1 MAKMYSFLY
10 CLGADVTLSIP
21 VISAKV
27 GTTASVTCTVT
38 GETFDGWYKPD
49 SSKITTSS
57 GANIRVESSG
67 NDHVLKFVD
76 VQLSYGSNNYQC
88 RGSKNTEKFWFHVA
102 SKYMSFHFN
111 LHVCYPTLL
120 HGGQIANMNNY
131 FWRSSENHSLRAIIC
146 IILLFDHVVSNVP
159 HNLFQLTS
167 RRLTN
172 ISKSKLD
179 KVTPSSLAFLAF
191 PSQHIRGRR
200 MARNWTQS
208 LILVWLCLM
217 MARWN

>member
-1 MAKMYSFLY
+1 MDIFWNHTISKAEEYEAWISCQIVPKRFDLVYKWLLNFSFFIV
-10 CLGADVTLSIP
+10 LGADVTLSIP
-21 VISAKV
+21 LISAKV

-131 FWRSSENHSLRAIIC
+131 F
-146 IILLFDHVVSNVP
+146 
-159 HNLFQLTS
+159 
-167 RRLTN
+167 
-172 ISKSKLD
+172 
-179 KVTPSSLAFLAF
+179 
-191 PSQHIRGRR
+191 
-200 MARNWTQS
+200 
-208 LILVWLCLM
+208 
-217 MARWN
+217 